1 MSRRLLPLLACLLIL
16 AGAAGAEGPK
26 LVGTV
31 GPGFAISLAN
41 ADGSRVTRLAP
52 GPYELEVADRS
63 DEHDFHLTGPGVDVT
78 TGVAEIGTQ
87 TFQLTL
93 RDGTY
98 RFVCDPHSLQMRGSF
113 TVGSGSPPPP
123 PPPPAPR
130 PPLVVVTATPGGISL
145 RAAGKAVKAL
155 APGRYVLEARDRS
168 PRQNVHVLGAGF
180 DRKTTLAFTGVRRW
194 TVTLTAGVLVF
205 RSDAAPATLRGSVRV
220 R

>member
-1 MSRRLLPLLACLLIL
+1 MSRRMLPLPLLACLLVL

-31 GPGFAISLAN
+31 GPGFVISLAN

-52 GPYELEVADRS
+52 GPYELEVDDRS
-63 DEHDFHLTGPGVDVT
+63 AEHDFHLTGPGVDVT
-78 TGVAEIGTQ
+78 TQVAEIGTQ

-93 RDGTY
+93 QDGTY

-123 PPPPAPR
+123 PPR
-130 PPLVVVTATPGGISL
+130 PPLVVVTATAGGISL

-168 PRQNVHVLGAGF
+168 PRQNVHVLGAGV

-194 TVTLTAGVLVF
+194 TVTLKAGVLVF
-205 RSDAAPATLRGSVRV
+205 RSDAAPAKLRWSVRV